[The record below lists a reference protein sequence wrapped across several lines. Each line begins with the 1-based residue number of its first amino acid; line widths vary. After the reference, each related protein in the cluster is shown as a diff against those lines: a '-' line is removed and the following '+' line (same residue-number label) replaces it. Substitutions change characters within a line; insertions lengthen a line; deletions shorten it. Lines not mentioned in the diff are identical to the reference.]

1 MQNSHEET
9 IAASEARDIASRPV
23 LPELLDEHI
32 REATSS
38 LRHRLADSPYPV
50 TEGALTDFVSWFA
63 GRLADLTNLIVV
75 QRYTSFH
82 LALDGLW
89 RPRPASPGIAPEGAG
104 RDWLDQYVAY
114 EKAGR
119 LMEPDGPLPELGRL
133 VDTVKNDWLDAVTE
147 LVARLAAHQ
156 AEVADLAG
164 MNPDS
169 PDPLSGAE
177 FGISD
182 PHQGGRSAA
191 ILALGP
197 HRVVYKPR
205 TLTCEIAWSKLAA
218 QVVPGALGI
227 PMRTCRTISGEDYG
241 FMELVANDPCPD
253 EAAVHRCYLRYGAL
267 LALAHAIGTFDLHHE
282 NVIVSSEYPLVI
294 DAEPLLRTRLQLSST
309 GQVLADTDPDVLEA
323 GIPVRH
329 SVLESGLLPG
339 LMRSPFDARGTGR
352 PAEYFIG
359 ALTSSGDEPVLGPV
373 LCGIGSDDMQVRN
386 LPIRVTGHPNLPH
399 TGHGPYLP
407 TDYTETIVEGFQAA
421 YEYLSAQRT
430 GTGILSP
437 AALRE
442 LVEGVRVRAILR
454 PTMEY
459 ATLLSQSFS
468 SVPFLSSQ
476 RREQVIGDSLAALGE
491 MRRDM
496 ITDWTDAE
504 VRQLMRGD
512 IPRFELE
519 AGTRASS
526 LHRAPVEDGIAR
538 VASMDRTDLSL
549 QVVAIREQL
558 AHKRLVGRIVAT
570 DAEPDANAAMLRQI
584 EIIADAFADTLE
596 NCADLGSWAY
606 AQYVPALGAIMSHV
620 DPEALYD
627 GSAGT
632 AVALAEAGRLLG
644 RDRWR
649 ELAADIFT
657 PLVAGTP
664 PISRQR
670 TGGMARGIGGL
681 IFAMGR
687 VGAAAGRDDILR
699 AACRIAVT
707 WGPELALSD
716 PKDELLYGR
725 AGLLLGFLSL
735 HQRTGADE
743 LTPVIDQTADQL
755 IQRAAQGPNG
765 VCWSQDPAKALPHV
779 SHGTSGIAMA
789 LARWGRLR
797 ENSKALDLAAEAM
810 RFDDQ
815 SWRPNQ
821 KGWRDG
827 RFPEDQEYVTWSW
840 CNGRTGALLSR
851 FSVAEDLGDPYPDGL
866 TVPALAASNDDL
878 TGTVSPGLCCGT
890 SGAVDAFTEICRRAP
905 DTGQED
911 RLNSIVTMLARRTA
925 ASHLSTLTSS
935 LFTGTGGLLFALLRA
950 SAPDRVDSVLWFG

>member
-1 MQNSHEET
+1 
-9 IAASEARDIASRPV
+9 
-23 LPELLDEHI
+23 
-32 REATSS
+32 
-38 LRHRLADSPYPV
+38 
-50 TEGALTDFVSWFA
+50 
-63 GRLADLTNLIVV
+63 
-75 QRYTSFH
+75 
-82 LALDGLW
+82 
-89 RPRPASPGIAPEGAG
+89 
-104 RDWLDQYVAY
+104 
-114 EKAGR
+114 
-119 LMEPDGPLPELGRL
+119 MEPDGPLPELGRL

-339 LMRSPFDARGTGR
+339 LMRSPFDARETGR

-468 SVPFLSSQ
+468 SVPFLSSAPGTGDRRQ
-476 RREQVIGDSLAALGE
+476 PGSARRDAPGHDHRLDGRRSTAAHAGRHPTLRAGSRHPGLEPAPRAGGGRDRPRRVDGPDRPFPAGGGHPRAARTQTAGRPNRRDGRRARRE
-491 MRRDM
+491 RRDAPA
-496 ITDWTDAE
+496 DRDHRRC
-504 VRQLMRGD
+504 VRRHPG
-512 IPRFELE
+512 
-519 AGTRASS
+519 
-526 LHRAPVEDGIAR
+526 
-538 VASMDRTDLSL
+538 
-549 QVVAIREQL
+549 
-558 AHKRLVGRIVAT
+558 K
-570 DAEPDANAAMLRQI
+570 LRRP
-584 EIIADAFADTLE
+584 
-596 NCADLGSWAY
+596 GSWAY
-606 AQYVPALGAIMSHV
+606 AQYVPALGAS
-620 DPEALYD
+620 
-627 GSAGT
+627 
-632 AVALAEAGRLLG
+632 
-644 RDRWR
+644 
-649 ELAADIFT
+649 
-657 PLVAGTP
+657 
-664 PISRQR
+664 
-670 TGGMARGIGGL
+670 
-681 IFAMGR
+681 
-687 VGAAAGRDDILR
+687 
-699 AACRIAVT
+699 
-707 WGPELALSD
+707 
-716 PKDELLYGR
+716 
-725 AGLLLGFLSL
+725 
-735 HQRTGADE
+735 
-743 LTPVIDQTADQL
+743 
-755 IQRAAQGPNG
+755 
-765 VCWSQDPAKALPHV
+765 
-779 SHGTSGIAMA
+779 
-789 LARWGRLR
+789 
-797 ENSKALDLAAEAM
+797 
-810 RFDDQ
+810 
-815 SWRPNQ
+815 
-821 KGWRDG
+821 
-827 RFPEDQEYVTWSW
+827 
-840 CNGRTGALLSR
+840 
-851 FSVAEDLGDPYPDGL
+851 
-866 TVPALAASNDDL
+866 
-878 TGTVSPGLCCGT
+878 
-890 SGAVDAFTEICRRAP
+890 
-905 DTGQED
+905 
-911 RLNSIVTMLARRTA
+911 
-925 ASHLSTLTSS
+925 
-935 LFTGTGGLLFALLRA
+935 
-950 SAPDRVDSVLWFG
+950 